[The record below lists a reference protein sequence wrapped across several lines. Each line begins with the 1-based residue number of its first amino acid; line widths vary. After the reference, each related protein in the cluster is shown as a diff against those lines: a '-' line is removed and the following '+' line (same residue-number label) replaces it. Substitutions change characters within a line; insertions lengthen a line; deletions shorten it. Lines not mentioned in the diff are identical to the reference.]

1 MQIFLLFLV
10 STFSGRA
17 TDMGFFHQSVLL
29 GSILQVLSVFMTSLS
44 TKYWQLF
51 LAQGV
56 TMGLGNG
63 LLFCPVL
70 SLLSTYFEKKRALA
84 MGMAAAGSA
93 TGGVV
98 LPAMIQQLLPK
109 IGSLRLH
116 KAPSFLKVC

>member
-17 TDMGFFHQSVLL
+17 TDMGFFHQSILL
-29 GSILQVLSVFMTSLS
+29 GSFLQVLSAFMTSLS
-44 TKYWQLF
+44 SNYWQLF

-70 SLLSTYFEKKRALA
+70 VRY
-84 MGMAAAGSA
+84 
-93 TGGVV
+93 
-98 LPAMIQQLLPK
+98 
-109 IGSLRLH
+109 LRRSW
-116 KAPSFLKVC
+116 P